1 MGFFNAPSAVLPS
14 ISEVLPAVRT
24 YSASELWASILTVL
38 ELETPHPDAA
48 SSSAVAVVPS
58 SAPVLSDSRASIRGV
73 GAVPVLSTDSESQ
86 GGETNPTAEKES
98 G

>member
-1 MGFFNAPSAVLPS
+1 MGLFNTSTALLPS

-24 YSASELWASILTVL
+24 YSGNEVLASTVL
-38 ELETPHPDAA
+38 ELGTSHPDVA
-48 SSSAVAVVPS
+48 SSSAVVPS

-73 GAVPVLSTDSESQ
+73 SAAPVLSTDSESQ
-86 GGETNPTAEKES
+86 GGETDTPAKKES